1 MIKGLPKEWLSK
13 DALASVAQDSVP
25 RVSSIASRAD
35 DTVWFLSM
43 LGVGRL
49 YALKFVDKR
58 TRVYCVEAFVH
69 AVIALLSPLSPAVC
83 RANPL
88 S

>member
-1 MIKGLPKEWLSK
+1 M
-13 DALASVAQDSVP
+13 
-25 RVSSIASRAD
+25 
-35 DTVWFLSM
+35 FLSM

-49 YALKFVDKR
+49 NALKFVDKR

-69 AVIALLSPLSPAVC
+69 AVIALLPPLSPSVC